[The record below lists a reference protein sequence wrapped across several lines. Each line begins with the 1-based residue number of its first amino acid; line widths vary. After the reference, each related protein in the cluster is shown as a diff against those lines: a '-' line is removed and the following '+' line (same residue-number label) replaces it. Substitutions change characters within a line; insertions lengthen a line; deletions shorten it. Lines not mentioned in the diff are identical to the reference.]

1 MYRRSQSVQ
10 PFHHNTQSRHTSGS
24 DPGPG
29 PNARRFLCRP
39 AEDCS
44 PFFRLIIV
52 NGKFDICLPPDKL
65 PLPAHLP
72 HPLGQTPPKVKGKGS
87 PYSITGRRVQ
97 ELIPVFGSQPAG
109 DVSHKPGSRLP
120 LLSARPAVTPATLT
134 RAATNFADW
143 WTEARWVWTVCPRLL
158 PDSVATAFLTR
169 AFC

>member
-120 LLSARPAVTPATLT
+120 LLSPGLQLPSQPLREFRCLVNRGTMGVNSLPKTVTRHRRGCDL
-134 RAATNFADW
+134 
-143 WTEARWVWTVCPRLL
+143 
-158 PDSVATAFLTR
+158 
-169 AFC
+169 